1 MSPNEFARN
10 FRMLRKCHNKLD
22 CLIFEMLFIKELK
35 PTVNRVIP
43 SALNYLFTSVLISL
57 HHHHHHLLLLLL
69 LLLLPLLLLTITSC
83 PSFGKK
89 NCQVEHYFPANF
101 LCRVMKRQLSTALG
115 LVSRL
120 FALILIASLNFK
132 LRT

>member
-43 SALNYLFTSVLISL
+43 SALNYLSLVLISL
-57 HHHHHHLLLLLL
+57 HHHHHHHHHHHLLLLL
-69 LLLLPLLLLTITSC
+69 LLLLTITSC

>member
-1 MSPNEFARN
+1 MFPNEFARN

-43 SALNYLFTSVLISL
+43 SALNYLFTSVLISP
-57 HHHHHHLLLLLL
+57 HHHHLLLLLL
-69 LLLLPLLLLTITSC
+69 TITSG

-101 LCRVMKRQLSTALG
+101 LCRVMKRQLSTVPG

>member
-1 MSPNEFARN
+1 MFPNEFARN

-43 SALNYLFTSVLISL
+43 SALNYLFTSVLISPHH
-57 HHHHHHLLLLLL
+57 HHHHHHLL
-69 LLLLPLLLLTITSC
+69 LLLLTITSC

-101 LCRVMKRQLSTALG
+101 LCRVMKRQLSTVPG

>member
-1 MSPNEFARN
+1 MFPNEFARN

-43 SALNYLFTSVLISL
+43 SALNYLFTSVLISP
-57 HHHHHHLLLLLL
+57 HHHRHHHL
-69 LLLLPLLLLTITSC
+69 LLLLTITSC

-101 LCRVMKRQLSTALG
+101 LCRVMKRQLSTVPG